1 MFLRNLRNSIFVNMI
16 MDAGQS
22 RKLFLL
28 LQRGVILKT
37 RIGCSIHDFLA
48 EALKVPPETIEQQIQ
63 TVFLNGK
70 TIDDLSSAFLRDG
83 STLSLSGALPGLMGA
98 TLRRGGYYASM
109 RQSITFKEETPL
121 QNMTEGVITLKV
133 FNLLLPEIG
142 PLVFSKGFWIKG
154 RELQPFLNDQTVRFS
169 EVVSVVNP
177 DGDVLTDENS
187 IRQTTANPNGLFFV
201 QGR

>member
-1 MFLRNLRNSIFVNMI
+1 MI

-22 RKLFLL
+22 RKVFLI

-37 RIGCSIHDFLA
+37 RTGCSIYDFLA
-48 EALKVPPETIEQQIQ
+48 EALKVPPETIEQKIQ

-70 TIDDLSSAFLRDG
+70 TIDDLSSALLRDG

-109 RQSITFKEETPL
+109 RQSITFKEEAPF

-142 PLVFSKGFWIKG
+142 QLVFSKGFWIKG

-169 EVVSVVNP
+169 EVVSVINP
-177 DGDVLTDENS
+177 DGDALTDENL
-187 IRQTTANPNGLFFV
+187 IRETTANPNSLFFV
-201 QGR
+201 QGG